1 MVGNYDFL
9 MSYLMLAFLE
19 HIRTVVLGTNA
30 PHLKLAGSAI
40 SLN

>member
-19 HIRTVVLGTNA
+19 HIRMYQLYLVPMRL
-30 PHLKLAGSAI
+30 I
-40 SLN
+40 SSSQAVQSL